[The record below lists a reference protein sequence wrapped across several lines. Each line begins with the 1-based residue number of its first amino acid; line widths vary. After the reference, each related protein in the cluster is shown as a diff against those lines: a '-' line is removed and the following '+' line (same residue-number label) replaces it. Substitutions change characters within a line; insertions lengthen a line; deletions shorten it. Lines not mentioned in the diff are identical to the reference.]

1 MRNVPRVLIFANK
14 KKTVT
19 FLHQTLEGAG
29 NKVVMLH
36 GDRRQSEREVR
47 APVRVGAPQLFRE
60 RMPRLCFP

>member
-14 KKTVT
+14 IKTVV

-36 GDRRQSEREVR
+36 GDKKQSEREVSD
-47 APVRVGAPQLFRE
+47 RVPLVS
-60 RMPRLCFP
+60 LSIS